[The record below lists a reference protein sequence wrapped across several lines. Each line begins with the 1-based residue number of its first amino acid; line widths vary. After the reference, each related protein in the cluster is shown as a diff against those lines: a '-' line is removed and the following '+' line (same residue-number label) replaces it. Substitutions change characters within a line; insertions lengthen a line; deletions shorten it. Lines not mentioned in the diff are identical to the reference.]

1 MIKDA
6 RNNGKE
12 DKEMPADESLRES
25 KGRVTGAVSPVEDE
39 SDVGRVETEDFG
51 KKSNG
56 GAKTPN
62 EELRRLEEEISRKK
76 EEIDALKDILKRRQ
90 ADFENYKK
98 RVIKSQEEYR
108 KGAIKDMAL
117 DIIDINDDLL
127 RAIDAA
133 CEVCEGERLLNV
145 HNSFVDGVSMI
156 SRRIEEAL
164 LKFGIIEIKPLGT
177 AFDPNS
183 CEAMEIDESPEVD
196 QDTVTKVYRK
206 GFSFD
211 SYVLRSAKVR
221 VSRPLKKNSEADKV
235 QEEKKDSQENK

>member
-12 DKEMPADESLRES
+12 EKEKPAEEGLRES
-25 KGRVTGAVSPVEDE
+25 KGHAPGAVFPKEDE
-39 SDVGRVETEDFG
+39 SDVGRAEAEDSG
-51 KKSNG
+51 KKADDG
-56 GAKTPN
+56 EKTPS
-62 EELRRLEEEISRKK
+62 EELRRLEEEISRKRD
-76 EEIDALKDILKRRQ
+76 EIDALKDILKRRQ

-98 RVIKSQEEYR
+98 RVIKTQEEYR
-108 KGAIKDMAL
+108 KQAIKDMAL

-133 CEVCEGERLLNV
+133 SEVCDGERLVNV

-164 LKFGIIEIKPLGT
+164 LKYGIIEIKPLGA

-183 CEAMEIDESPEVD
+183 SEAMEIDESPEVD

-211 SYVLRSAKVR
+211 NYVLRSAKVR
-221 VSRPLKKNSEADKV
+221 VTRPLKKKPEADKA
-235 QEEKKDSQENK
+235 QEEKNDSQENK

>member
-12 DKEMPADESLRES
+12 DKEIPTEDGHRDS
-25 KGRVTGAVSPVEDE
+25 KGHAPGAVFPKEEENDA
-39 SDVGRVETEDFG
+39 GRAEADDLG
-51 KKSNG
+51 KKADG
-56 GAKTPN
+56 DAKAPN
-62 EELRRLEEEISRKK
+62 EEIRRLEEEISRKK

-127 RAIDAA
+127 RAIEAA

-156 SRRIEEAL
+156 SRRIEEVL
-164 LKFGIIEIKPLGT
+164 LKYGIIEIKPLGA

-183 CEAMEIDESPEVD
+183 SEAVEIDESPEVD

-211 SYVLRSAKVR
+211 NYILRSARVR
-221 VSRPLKKNSEADKV
+221 VTRPLKKKPEADNA
-235 QEEKKDSQENK
+235 QEENKDSQENK